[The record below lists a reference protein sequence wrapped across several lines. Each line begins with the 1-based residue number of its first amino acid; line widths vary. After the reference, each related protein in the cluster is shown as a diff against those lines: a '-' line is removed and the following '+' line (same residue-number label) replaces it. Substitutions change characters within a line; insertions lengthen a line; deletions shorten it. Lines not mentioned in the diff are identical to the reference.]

1 MKKLTLTLALSLF
14 AVSAVGNTALA
25 STEAIESPVKILTE
39 IESVA
44 NNSES
49 IELINVN
56 ELPVGTPTVNFDTVE
71 DFEKAVRELDD
82 ENKDPQLVKATE
94 DITLSNQLITPMAA
108 TSSTTDRLTVW
119 VKPSLNPIKS
129 ATQPASVT
137 CDLKYSYTG
146 SGSSK
151 TFSEILNASSFSVGV
166 PTSWVQVDF
175 NKSFYSFKKGVSI
188 ELLGYNLVGVSVGG
202 LEVGVQVRDEITFNY
217 RIDGSK
223 TVFE

>member
-1 MKKLTLTLALSLF
+1 MRKLTLTLALSLF

-25 STEAIESPVKILTE
+25 STEAIETPVKTLTE

-44 NNSES
+44 NYSES

-56 ELPVGTPTVNFDTVE
+56 ELPVGTPIVNFDTVE
-71 DFEKAVRELDD
+71 DFEKAVKELDE
-82 ENKDPQLVKATE
+82 ENKDSQFVNESQDLTISNHF
-94 DITLSNQLITPMAA
+94 ITTMAA
-108 TSSTTDRLTVW
+108 TSSTTDRLTVY

-129 ATQPASVT
+129 ATQPSSVT
-137 CDLKYSYTG
+137 CDLTYSYTG
-146 SGSSK
+146 NGSSK
-151 TFSEILNASSFSVGV
+151 TFSEILDVSSFSLGV
-166 PTSWVQVDF
+166 PTSWVQTKA